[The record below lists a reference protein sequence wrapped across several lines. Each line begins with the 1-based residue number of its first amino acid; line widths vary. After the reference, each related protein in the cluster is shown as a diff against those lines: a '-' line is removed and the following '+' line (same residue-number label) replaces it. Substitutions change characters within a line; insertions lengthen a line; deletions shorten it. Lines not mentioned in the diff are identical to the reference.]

1 MLPVSEAASLERL
14 PTQVWHLN
22 DPQRATS
29 AERRHPPKGAA
40 SKTAHEIST
49 ALRGGGGDRG
59 ESQLQHTSA
68 AISAL
73 LIRTCSI
80 QR

>member
-49 ALRGGGGDRG
+49 ALRGGGEIGAKV
-59 ESQLQHTSA
+59 SFNTP
-68 AISAL
+68 AL
-73 LIRTCSI
+73 RSP
-80 QR
+80 RS